1 MHNMSASRWLR
12 LRYHKYNWGRMV
24 ELSTVLCKFIC
35 CLNKYLVDCGLHK
48 NWIGLLFVKLGLK
61 LGLVAAAAAKP
72 HNLAS
77 TSEVIHLEAI
87 DWQVQYIG
95 TSQRKN
101 ELEVFASEWPKELA
115 STFFDTISKDRGV
128 SPSLSPPSLP
138 SFKVHKSKFLSR
150 SSLFRPRPLVG
161 REP

>member
-1 MHNMSASRWLR
+1 MHTYNMSASRWLR

-35 CLNKYLVDCGLHK
+35 CLNKYLVDSGLQK

-72 HNLAS
+72 HNSAS

-87 DWQVQYIG
+87 D
-95 TSQRKN
+95 
-101 ELEVFASEWPKELA
+101 
-115 STFFDTISKDRGV
+115 
-128 SPSLSPPSLP
+128 
-138 SFKVHKSKFLSR
+138 
-150 SSLFRPRPLVG
+150 
-161 REP
+161 